1 VPYRKLGLLQKFWEF
16 FSAKFFRYVYLF
28 IYKVDMKLKITI
40 SQLRE
45 ILKTEVPKFPV
56 EIMMSKVDQS
66 ELLKIGNLLKK
77 KN

>member
-1 VPYRKLGLLQKFWEF
+1 
-16 FSAKFFRYVYLF
+16 
-28 IYKVDMKLKITI
+28 MKLKITI

-45 ILKTEVPKFPV
+45 VLKTQPPKYPI

-77 KN
+77 KF

>member
-1 VPYRKLGLLQKFWEF
+1 
-16 FSAKFFRYVYLF
+16 
-28 IYKVDMKLKITI
+28 MKLKMTI

>member
-1 VPYRKLGLLQKFWEF
+1 
-16 FSAKFFRYVYLF
+16 
-28 IYKVDMKLKITI
+28 MKLILTI

-45 ILKTEVPKFPV
+45 VLKTQAVKYPI

>member
-1 VPYRKLGLLQKFWEF
+1 
-16 FSAKFFRYVYLF
+16 
-28 IYKVDMKLKITI
+28 MKLKITI

-45 ILKTEVPKFPV
+45 VLKTQPPKYPI
-56 EIMMSKVDQS
+56 EIMMNKVDQS

>member
-1 VPYRKLGLLQKFWEF
+1 
-16 FSAKFFRYVYLF
+16 
-28 IYKVDMKLKITI
+28 MKLKITI
-40 SQLRE
+40 NQLRE
-45 ILKTEVPKFPV
+45 VLKTEVPKFPI